1 MLVQKAASWSSL
13 LLLSGTAVAQPA
25 PPPPPANPPAVT
37 PSPPTTFSY
46 YKKAQP
52 TSAAAPSTDP
62 ALVPA
67 PLPPPAVLQPVS
79 FQPPADRQPGGA
91 AAEEAPGYQVQL
103 EPPGPQRLFQLESEA
118 QLRERMRQE
127 ARERTPPERITF
139 PEEPVVS
146 RETYKGRQWPPSQV
160 VVEPNYVCHR
170 RLLFEQRNAERYGW
184 DLGPAHPFFS
194 TAVFVKDVVTLPF
207 HLGSY
212 PCRKYECSAGLC
224 LPGDPVPFL
233 FYPPE
238 LTLTG
243 LVAQAA
249 VVGGLLAIFP

>member
-1 MLVQKAASWSSL
+1 MTFTYIKK
-13 LLLSGTAVAQPA
+13 AQPA
-25 PPPPPANPPAVT
+25 PAGAPLVAPAVAPRPPVPLPVPSPVPPPVLRPVGFQQPAVDEE
-37 PSPPTTFSY
+37 
-46 YKKAQP
+46 QP
-52 TSAAAPSTDP
+52 
-62 ALVPA
+62 
-67 PLPPPAVLQPVS
+67 
-79 FQPPADRQPGGA
+79 R
-91 AAEEAPGYQVQL
+91 YQVQL

-127 ARERTPPERITF
+127 ARERTPPDRITF
-139 PEEPVVS
+139 PEEPIVS
-146 RETYKGRQWPPSQV
+146 REVYRGRQWPPSNV
-160 VVEPNYVCHR
+160 VVEPNYVCHG

-184 DLGPAHPFFS
+184 DLGPLHPFFS
-194 TAVFVKDVVTLPF
+194 AGVFVADTITLPY

-233 FYPPE
+233 IYPPE

-249 VVGGLLAIFP
+249 VVGGLMAVFP